1 MQVKIEK
8 QDEILL
14 CLPEGEIDIHTSPI
28 LRKAFDGII
37 KNKEK
42 KVVVDLSLVTLIDTS
57 GLATLI
63 EMLHRIQKINGHFK
77 LSNLDTHITKVFMM
91 VKLDQFF
98 ELYDT
103 RESAIKAF

>member
-1 MQVKIEK
+1 MQIRIEK
-8 QDEILL
+8 QEEVLL
-14 CLPEGEIDIHTSPI
+14 CIPEGEIDIHTSPE

-37 KNKEK
+37 KNHEK
-42 KVVVDLSLVTLIDTS
+42 KVVVDFSAVTFIDTA

-63 EMLHRIQKINGHFK
+63 EMLHRLQKINGHFK
-77 LSNLDTHITKVFMM
+77 ISNLDTHITRMFIT

-103 RESAIKAF
+103 RENAIKAF